1 MKFGEIFF
9 FFKQSSI
16 ILIHFFFFTPNHW
29 PVPLLTMGTRFLRLW
44 RPDRTIFGNEM
55 VWVTL
60 PEVMIFA
67 FIEHHMYKCQ
77 RHCTDSSSHIHELD
91 NTVPNHRWKG
101 QGSQRLRKM
110 PISQS
115 RPWPFCNSE
124 PGRSD
129 SKGSQFLLHAANW
142 IHASQPGSPSRDQQ
156 KNS

>member
-1 MKFGEIFF
+1 MKFGEIIFFLKNKVLLYSFF
-9 FFKQSSI
+9 FFFFHTQPNTIGQSLS
-16 ILIHFFFFTPNHW
+16 W
-29 PVPLLTMGTRFLRLW
+29 QWGTRFLRL
-44 RPDRTIFGNEM
+44 RRLERAVFGNEM

-101 QGSQRLRKM
+101 QGSQRLWKM

-115 RPWPFCNSE
+115 RRWLFCNSE

-129 SKGSQFLLHAANW
+129 SKGSQFLLHSAN
-142 IHASQPGSPSRDQQ
+142 
-156 KNS
+156 